1 MLQCG
6 ALAEFVVVDRRRLHR
21 VPYPRMQSNSTNF
34 DKSSSA
40 HALMLEE
47 LALLPLAGVP
57 AHRAVRTFASV
68 EAGASSAP
76 RALVLRGHD
85 GAGAMAVQMLAR
97 RGWRVSVH
105 VPVPAYLPVIP
116 GISRSYIDDESRRIE
131 YLDHT
136 EEMIRSWGADEVL
149 FVRQHDDD
157 VEGRDGAVKLMGRM
171 MEVGEEFDGV
181 LDTIGG
187 KEIWDAGEALLGC
200 NRGGEECQ
208 FTTLFGD
215 APDRIVPSTS
225 DLFKVGVRSTK
236 KHGTGS
242 SAMSRRYS
250 TESVVGDGRKGKIK
264 AKVGYAWVI
273 INQDV
278 DWQGEDIAD
287 SLRAVIRWAA
297 VEEGIRPAVV
307 GDKIVPFEQT
317 PEAFVGGLL
326 GGGGT
331 VVVKVAN

>member
-1 MLQCG
+1 
-6 ALAEFVVVDRRRLHR
+6 
-21 VPYPRMQSNSTNF
+21 
-34 DKSSSA
+34 
-40 HALMLEE
+40 
-47 LALLPLAGVP
+47 
-57 AHRAVRTFASV
+57 
-68 EAGASSAP
+68 
-76 RALVLRGHD
+76 VLRGHD
-85 GAGAMAVQMLAR
+85 GTGAMAVQMLAR

-105 VPVPAYLPVIP
+105 VPVPAHLPVVP
-116 GISRSYIDDESRRIE
+116 GISRSYIDDETRRIE
-131 YLDHT
+131 YLDHI
-136 EEMIRSWGADEVL
+136 EEVIRSWGAEEVL

-157 VEGRDGAVKLMGRM
+157 MEGRDGAVKLMGRM
-171 MEVGEEFDGV
+171 MEAGEEFDGV

-200 NRGGEECQ
+200 NRDGRECQ

-250 TESVVGDGRKGKIK
+250 TESVVSDGRKSKIK
-264 AKVGYAWVI
+264 AKVGYAWVM

-287 SLRAVIRWAA
+287 SLRAVIRGAA
-297 VEEGIRPAVV
+297 VEEGIRPVVV
-307 GDKIVPFEQT
+307 GDRIVPFEQT